1 MQKYT
6 NLYSNVIIYKLE
18 LNWVYLFFYNYMLN
32 IILFGKPGSGKGT
45 QASLIKDKYSLI
57 HISTGDVF
65 RKNISKNTDLGLLA
79 KGYMEKGELVP
90 DQVTV
95 DMLKDEINNYMPCN
109 GFIFDGFPRT
119 TFQAKELDNL
129 LLEKSLKIDLTIA
142 LDVDNNSLIDRLLE
156 RGKSSGRADDQSV
169 EKINMRLQEYDN
181 KTKPLIEYY
190 NDQNKFYSINGI
202 GSLEQITLRIVEVI
216 EDYNND

>member
-1 MQKYT
+1 
-6 NLYSNVIIYKLE
+6 
-18 LNWVYLFFYNYMLN
+18 MLN

-65 RKNISKNTDLGLLA
+65 RKNMSNNTDLGLLA
-79 KGYMEKGELVP
+79 KGFMEKGELVP
-90 DQVTV
+90 DKVTV
-95 DMLKDEINNYMPCN
+95 DMLKDEINNFMPCN

-169 EKINMRLQEYDN
+169 EKINIRLQEYDN

-202 GSLEQITLRIVEVI
+202 GSLEQIKSRIVEVI

>member
-1 MQKYT
+1 
-6 NLYSNVIIYKLE
+6 
-18 LNWVYLFFYNYMLN
+18 MLN

-45 QASLIKDKYSLI
+45 QASLIKDKYSLK

-65 RKNISKNTDLGLLA
+65 RKNTSNNTDLGLLA
-79 KGYMEKGELVP
+79 KGFMEKGELVP
-90 DQVTV
+90 DKVTV
-95 DMLKDEINNYMPCN
+95 DMLKDEINNFMPCN

-190 NDQNKFYSINGI
+190 NDQNKFYSINGL
-202 GSLEQITLRIVEVI
+202 GSLEQITSRIVEVI

>member
-1 MQKYT
+1 M
-6 NLYSNVIIYKLE
+6 
-18 LNWVYLFFYNYMLN
+18 
-32 IILFGKPGSGKGT
+32 
-45 QASLIKDKYSLI
+45 
-57 HISTGDVF
+57 
-65 RKNISKNTDLGLLA
+65 
-79 KGYMEKGELVP
+79 
-90 DQVTV
+90 
-95 DMLKDEINNYMPCN
+95 
-109 GFIFDGFPRT
+109 
-119 TFQAKELDNL
+119 
-129 LLEKSLKIDLTIA
+129 
-142 LDVDNNSLIDRLLE
+142 DVDNNSLIDRLLE

>member
-1 MQKYT
+1 
-6 NLYSNVIIYKLE
+6 
-18 LNWVYLFFYNYMLN
+18 MLN

-45 QASLIKDKYSLI
+45 QASLIKDKYSLL

-65 RKNISKNTDLGLLA
+65 RKNMSNNTDLGLLA

-90 DQVTV
+90 DKVTV
-95 DMLKDEINNYMPCN
+95 DMLKDEINNFMPCN

-181 KTKPLIEYY
+181 KTKPLVEYY

-202 GSLEQITLRIVEVI
+202 GSLEQITSRIVEVI

>member
-1 MQKYT
+1 
-6 NLYSNVIIYKLE
+6 
-18 LNWVYLFFYNYMLN
+18 MLN

-65 RKNISKNTDLGLLA
+65 RKNMSNNTDLGLLA
-79 KGYMEKGELVP
+79 KGFMEKGELVP
-90 DQVTV
+90 DKVTV
-95 DMLKDEINNYMPCN
+95 DMLKDEINNFMPCN

-129 LLEKSLKIDLTIA
+129 LFEKSLKIDLTIA
-142 LDVDNNSLIDRLLE
+142 LNVDNNSLIDRLLE

-202 GSLEQITLRIVEVI
+202 GSLEQIKSRIVEVI
-216 EDYNND
+216 EDYNNDWR

>member
-6 NLYSNVIIYKLE
+6 NLYSNVIIYNLE
-18 LNWVYLFFYNYMLN
+18 LNWVYLFFYNHMLN

-45 QASLIKDKYSLI
+45 QASLIKDKYSLL

-65 RKNISKNTDLGLLA
+65 RKNMSNNTDLGLLA

-90 DQVTV
+90 DKVTV
-95 DMLKDEINNYMPCN
+95 DMLKDEINNFMPCN

-202 GSLEQITLRIVEVI
+202 GSLEQITSRIVEVI

>member
-1 MQKYT
+1 
-6 NLYSNVIIYKLE
+6 
-18 LNWVYLFFYNYMLN
+18 MLN

-65 RKNISKNTDLGLLA
+65 RKNMSNNTDLGLLA

-90 DQVTV
+90 DKVTV
-95 DMLKDEINNYMPCN
+95 DMLKDEINNFMPCN

-202 GSLEQITLRIVEVI
+202 GSLEQITSRIVEVI
-216 EDYNND
+216 EDYNNDWR

>member
-1 MQKYT
+1 
-6 NLYSNVIIYKLE
+6 
-18 LNWVYLFFYNYMLN
+18 MLN

-65 RKNISKNTDLGLLA
+65 RKNMSNNTELGLLA
-79 KGYMEKGELVP
+79 KGFMEKGELVP
-90 DQVTV
+90 DKVTV
-95 DMLKDEINNYMPCN
+95 DMLKDEINNFMPCN

-202 GSLEQITLRIVEVI
+202 GSLEQITSRIVEVI